1 MINGTH
7 HAGICTDNMER
18 LVAFYRDVM
27 GFRVVAEGAWDVG
40 SSDLDAVVGLPDSKA
55 RVTILWTGNSH
66 LEILEY
72 ESPVPSPMDSGR
84 RVCDIGLSHL
94 AFDVTGIE
102 LEYERLSRS
111 GVVFTTP
118 PVSVMDGA
126 ARSTYARDVDGN
138 AIEFVEVLDWEAV
151 RIPGLIRYKGET
163 RAAVDQVQ

>member
-1 MINGTH
+1 MINGIH

-27 GFRVVAEGAWDVG
+27 GFRVIAEGGWDVG

-72 ESPVPSPMDSGR
+72 ASPVPTTMDAGR
-84 RVCDIGLSHL
+84 RVCDIGLSHI
-94 AFDVTGIE
+94 AFDVTGIDA
-102 LEYERLSRS
+102 EYERLSQA

-118 PVSVMDGA
+118 PVTVMDGA

-138 AIEFVEVLDWEAV
+138 AIEFVEILNWEDV
-151 RIPGLIRYKGET
+151 RIPDLIRYRE
-163 RAAVDQVQ
+163 AAREAADQGR